1 MKATLRLFGT
11 LIFSVGVL
19 FGLILTG
26 GLILAGLESD
36 VYFGPGY
43 PSDAGL
49 KTLNCPVMISSQEVG
64 VISVELMNTT
74 DKSIE
79 PMVLLEISNPGF
91 FNTHREKYSIASG
104 DSREIQWQVSSQNA
118 VFGRLIL
125 VRAYQFPAYK
135 TPSRA
140 GSCGILL
147 VDFFG
152 LTGNQ
157 ILLLSFAASLAS
169 IALGVGLWLFAN
181 RPLRSEVWPAGRAIL
196 AVGATVAV
204 GLFVGYHGLWLPGI
218 LTLVVAV
225 LMSAEVVKQFLV
237 AR

>member
-1 MKATLRLFGT
+1 MKSTLRLFST

-19 FGLILTG
+19 FGLVLTG

-49 KTLNCPVMISSQEVG
+49 KTLKCPVMITSQEVG

-79 PMVLLEISNPGF
+79 PMILLEISNPGL
-91 FNTHREKYSIASG
+91 FNSQREKYPIASG
-104 DSREIQWQVSSQNA
+104 ASREIQWQVSSQNA

-157 ILLLSFAASLAS
+157 ILLLSFAASLSS
-169 IALGVGLWLFAN
+169 IALGLGLWLFAN
-181 RPLRSEVWPAGRAIL
+181 RPLHSEVWPAARAML
-196 AVGATVAV
+196 AVGSTVAV
-204 GLFVGYHGLWLPGI
+204 GLFVGYNGMWLLGI
-218 LTLVVAV
+218 LALVIAV
-225 LMSAEVVKQFLV
+225 LMSAEVAKQFVV